1 MNYKTLRELFYYST
15 ETYTNNKF
23 VCNIGGN
30 YYTYQQFREKTEEI
44 STLLLKNNI
53 KFGDKVA
60 IYSQS
65 MPEWSIALMSCVAY
79 GRVAVPM
86 LPDFAEMEVTNIMTH
101 SESKAIFI
109 SKRLYHKLTQEVRD
123 SLDLIIE
130 IDTFTVLKGISQ
142 TAEELAASKSEL
154 ESCNCVPNELDL
166 ATIIYTSGTT
176 GSSKGVMLTHKNLT
190 THVYITQELRPTF
203 EWDVWLSM
211 LPLSHTLEC
220 SLSLLLPFSSGST
233 VYYIDKAPTPSVLL
247 KAFKQVQ
254 PTTLIIVPLIIE
266 KIFKGSI
273 LPKITAKPAM
283 AKLYNTTLGRKFL
296 HFMAGREMK
305 KMFGGKVRFLGVGG
319 AKLDGNVERFL
330 IESRF
335 PYTIG
340 YGLTECSPLLSG
352 LPPFKNKWQTAG
364 TAVPG
369 VTLRINNPDPITGEG
384 EIVAKGDNIM
394 PGYYKNP
401 EATAEAFTEDGWFR
415 TKDLG
420 HLDKDGNLSIR
431 GRLNSMIVGASGENI
446 YPEEIETVINFHA
459 DVTESLVT
467 SEKGLLV
474 AQVCLNPDKMDAL
487 NKLKEQGKE
496 EYHKKKR
503 QLIEAYDAKIA
514 EFKREYDHKK
524 EEFTHLYDQKRRE
537 LFRAYVVKRD
547 EAVRIYNE
555 KKAEG
560 IKAFETKRAEIEK
573 EIHTYVNSK
582 VNKFS
587 RVSNVELSPKGFEK
601 TATFKI
607 KRYLYKK

>member
-1 MNYKTLRELFYYST
+1 MNYKTLRELFYYAT
-15 ETYTNNKF
+15 ETYRDNKF
-23 VCNIGGN
+23 VCNIGGK

-86 LPDFAEMEVTNIMTH
+86 LPDFAEMEVTNIITH
-101 SESKAIFI
+101 SEAKAIFI
-109 SKRLYHKLTQEVRD
+109 SKKLYSKLTQEIID
-123 SLDLIIE
+123 SLDFIIE

-142 TAEELAASKSEL
+142 TADELIAAKAEL
-154 ESCNCVPNELDL
+154 ENSNCVPNELDL

-190 THVYITQELRPTF
+190 SHVYITRKLRPSF

-220 SLSLLLPFSSGST
+220 SLSLLLPFSCGST
-233 VYYIDKAPTPSVLL
+233 VYYLDKAPTPSVLL

-273 LPKITAKPAM
+273 LPKLTAKPAM
-283 AKLYNTTLGRKFL
+283 AKLYRTTLGRKFL
-296 HFMAGREMK
+296 HYMAGKEMK
-305 KMFGGKVRFLGVGG
+305 KMFGGKVRFLGIGG
-319 AKLDGNVERFL
+319 AKLDGNVERYL
-330 IESRF
+330 IESKF

-364 TAVPG
+364 IAVPG
-369 VTLRINNPDPITGEG
+369 VTLKINNPDPITGEG
-384 EIVAKGDNIM
+384 EIIAKGDNIM

-401 EATAEAFTEDGWFR
+401 EATAEAFTENGWFR

-420 HLDKDGNLSIR
+420 HIDKDGNLSIR

-446 YPEEIETVINFHA
+446 YPEEIETVINFHT

-474 AQVCLNPDKMDAL
+474 AQVCLTPDKMESL
-487 NKLKEQGKE
+487 NKLKELGKE
-496 EYHKKKR
+496 EYYNKKR
-503 QLIEAYDAKIA
+503 QLIEAYEAKVA
-514 EFKREYDHKK
+514 ELKK
-524 EEFTHLYDQKRRE
+524 EYGNKIEELSHLYDQKRRE
-537 LFRAYVVKRD
+537 LFRAYAVKRN

-555 KKAEG
+555 AKTQG
-560 IKAFETKRAEIEK
+560 VKAFETKCAEIEK
-573 EIHTYVNSK
+573 DIHTYVNSK

-587 RVSNVELSPKGFEK
+587 KISNVELSTKGFEK